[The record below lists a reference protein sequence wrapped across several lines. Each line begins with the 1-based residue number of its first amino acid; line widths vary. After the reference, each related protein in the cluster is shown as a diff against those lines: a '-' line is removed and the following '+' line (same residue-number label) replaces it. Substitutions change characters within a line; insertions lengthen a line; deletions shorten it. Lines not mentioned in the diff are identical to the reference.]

1 MENTDNLVYTAFV
14 YTDNSYI
21 RGKNAVAT
29 AIVSGFAIPG
39 GNTVAVEGTVSVSGT
54 TSVPAVF
61 DYQVTDVQITNPG
74 LEYDVAPVV
83 LFKTNCD
90 NPGKGAEAYAIVENG
105 KVIDVVITNP
115 GSGYTE
121 PPEII
126 FAKRYEI
133 IRPKTPLFTRKEIVL
148 DIGLNDKQALPVS
161 PAFSVVNQSEEEYL
175 LPLVFANV
183 TTTSTTVIEV
193 ENKTNRDTSQ
203 PGLAYVLQTFDQNK
217 FKYEPLN
224 LNDPLTPYL
233 GTGVTLETVTRY
245 APTLTIGDFTSHL
258 GSTRGSSEPAIVN
271 FSEDSYISYGLELDG
286 DITDSDDTITVV
298 GDLSNFP
305 PEGYLE
311 FGNEIVYYASISGQ
325 SFINCQ
331 RGMFTTIATSHTTGD
346 YLRLA
351 WRG

>member
-1 MENTDNLVYTAFV
+1 VY
-14 YTDNSYI
+14 
-21 RGKNAVAT
+21 
-29 AIVSGFAIPG
+29 
-39 GNTVAVEGTVSVSGT
+39 
-54 TSVPAVF
+54 
-61 DYQVTDVQITNPG
+61 DYQVTDVSITNPG
-74 LEYDVAPVV
+74 LEYDVAPIV

-90 NPGKGAEAYAIVENG
+90 NPGSGAEAYARVENG
-105 KVIDVVITNP
+105 KVVDVVVTNP

-133 IRPKTPLFTRKEIVL
+133 IRPKTPLFVKKEIVV
-148 DIGLNDKQALPVS
+148 DVSLNDKETVPVS
-161 PAFSVVNQSEEEYL
+161 PAFSVSNVSEEEYL
-175 LPLVFANV
+175 LPIVLSSV
-183 TTTSTTVIEV
+183 TTSNTTVIKT

-224 LNDPLTPYL
+224 INDPLTPYL
-233 GTGVTLETVTRY
+233 GTGVTLETVSRY

-258 GSTRGSSEPAIVN
+258 GSTRGSSEPAIIN
-271 FSEDSYISYGLELDG
+271 FGEDSYISYGVQLDG
-286 DITDSDDTITVV
+286 DINSSSSTIIVT
-298 GDLSNFP
+298 GDLTNFP
-305 PEGYLE
+305 PQGYIE
-311 FGNEIVYYASISGQ
+311 FGNELVYYSSISGQ

-331 RGMFTTIATSHTTGD
+331 RGVLNTVATSHTSGD